1 MVGGE
6 IGADGFRRWQLLV
19 LGDRLRVRGTSQRGD
34 FGGMIQMGVCMRW
47 RVGLFVGM
55 GWIGVRIIKLVS
67 SDTVELELRL
77 MSRSLLE

>member
-1 MVGGE
+1 
-6 IGADGFRRWQLLV
+6 
-19 LGDRLRVRGTSQRGD
+19 
-34 FGGMIQMGVCMRW
+34 
-47 RVGLFVGM
+47 VGLFVGM